1 MQGRYGAQRVAK
13 EDLVFDHS
21 RGAGYVESLR
31 RESMSRDRLSMH
43 NAVVLRCVWSDDLN
57 RSMDPARRRDEKHR
71 RGAIA
76 VPDRMSAETAELS
89 SRHVRRASE
98 GDQKSGYDR
107 GPWGE
112 FSS

>member
-1 MQGRYGAQRVAK
+1 MQGRYGAQRVARYGAQRVPAHGERIT
-13 EDLVFDHS
+13 EDIW
-21 RGAGYVESLR
+21 

-98 GDQKSGYDR
+98 GDQKSGY
-107 GPWGE
+107 
-112 FSS
+112 